1 MVKIHYCQAQVLVLV
16 HGPGQIQNLFS
27 KRTSTDIIDQ
37 MMGPEA
43 PRSQAPKLLNH
54 SITLKTPY
62 ILSLTLKQLL
72 HVSYPY
78 W

>member
-1 MVKIHYCQAQVLVLV
+1 
-16 HGPGQIQNLFS
+16 
-27 KRTSTDIIDQ
+27 

-62 ILSLTLKQLL
+62 ILSLTLSGSYTYLIPSFIFPDLPSSSINFPILL
-72 HVSYPY
+72 VI
-78 W
+78 